1 MIGLAY
7 IFCLTID
14 GFDEITSGPASST
27 KDYVPIIYGKID
39 EINIVE
45 KNELCIFTTHSSVTS
60 AALTMYYIFL
70 YNQSAVAF
78 AEFDKAQQAYRD
90 KKIEE
95 KPTLMKIKYGL
106 DNTEIIV
113 ANRLAGNYN
122 EQLLPFLISLYMYAT
137 YASVRGAVH
146 FGWAWLFFRCYYGQ
160 AYRRGVML
168 FLSTL
173 PAYCCIWGMIC
184 GTLYEVTR

>member
-1 MIGLAY
+1 MAIPLKYLPLSAIACLMIGLAY

-45 KNELCIFTTHSSVTS
+45 KNKLCIFTTHSSVTS

-113 ANRLAGNYN
+113 ANRL
-122 EQLLPFLISLYMYAT
+122 
-137 YASVRGAVH
+137 
-146 FGWAWLFFRCYYGQ
+146 
-160 AYRRGVML
+160 
-168 FLSTL
+168 
-173 PAYCCIWGMIC
+173 
-184 GTLYEVTR
+184 

>member
-27 KDYVPIIYGKID
+27 KDYVPIIY
-39 EINIVE
+39 
-45 KNELCIFTTHSSVTS
+45 VTS

-113 ANRLAGNYN
+113 ANRL
-122 EQLLPFLISLYMYAT
+122 
-137 YASVRGAVH
+137 
-146 FGWAWLFFRCYYGQ
+146 
-160 AYRRGVML
+160 
-168 FLSTL
+168 
-173 PAYCCIWGMIC
+173 
-184 GTLYEVTR
+184 